1 MYDRGKLYLGML
13 LAPFASALRYALGR
27 YNADLKNRGH
37 LIPWFTLA
45 ANILACTGGAP
56 ARARYLPW
64 GPNSCPGGPIPALGA
79 Q

>member
-13 LAPFASALRYALGR
+13 FAPFASALRYGLGR

-45 ANILACTGGAP
+45 ANILACTGGAR
-56 ARARYLPW
+56 ARA
-64 GPNSCPGGPIPALGA
+64 
-79 Q
+79 